1 MTPEEM
7 SNEFDVLYNNITSNQ
22 APGLDEYEKSLFLT
36 KAQDEIIKAYFNP
49 KLNKVNE
56 GFDASERRQIDFSM
70 LIKTAAL
77 TPATEDS
84 VFYIGTKSSGTF
96 TFDLS
101 DLDYDPLFIINEK
114 LIVNRGDKEVELRVV
129 PLSHTEYDRL
139 TSKPYGRPLKRQAW
153 RLLNADDTR
162 TAVIIAG
169 SGDAIPYKLVEDEQ
183 TFEQIKKYSEAYF
196 IRYIKRPAPI
206 ILDSLDG
213 LTIDGD
219 GGQDT
224 SGQANPKQCELD
236 PILHHEIV
244 QRAVELAK
252 ATYTED
258 LSTQVQL
265 GQMSHTEMG
274 YLQSSK

>member
-1 MTPEEM
+1 MTLEEM

-49 KLNKVNE
+49 KLNKVQE

-70 LIKTAAL
+70 LIKTASLKPTDHNSA
-77 TPATEDS
+77 
-84 VFYIGTKSSGTF
+84 FYIGGINSGVF
-96 TFDLS
+96 TFSLNG
-101 DLDYDPLFIINEK
+101 LNPLFIINEK
-114 LIVNRGDKEVELRVV
+114 LIVNRGDKKVELRVV

-139 TSKPYGRPLKRQAW
+139 ISKPYGRPLKRQAW
-153 RLLNADDTR
+153 RLLNADETR

-169 SGDAIPYKLVEDEQ
+169 LEDAIPHKLVEDEQ
-183 TFEQIKKYSEAYF
+183 TFEQTKEYPDAYF
-196 IRYIKRPAPI
+196 IRYIKRPSPI
-206 ILDSLDG
+206 VLGNLGDLN
-213 LTIDGD
+213 IDD
-219 GGQDT
+219 ECKE
-224 SGQANPKQCELD
+224 SRCELD

-252 ATYTED
+252 AAYTGD
-258 LSTQVQL
+258 LGTQVQL

>member
-49 KLNKVNE
+49 KLNKVQE

-77 TPATEDS
+77 TPATEDP
-84 VFYIGTKSSGTF
+84 VFYIGSKSSGTF

-169 SGDAIPYKLVEDEQ
+169 SGDTIRLKENTHGQKYK
-183 TFEQIKKYSEAYF
+183 EAYF
-196 IRYIKRPAPI
+196 LRYIKRPAPI

-219 GGQDT
+219 GGQDM

-252 ATYTED
+252 AAYTGD
-258 LSTQVQL
+258 LGTQVQL

>member
-49 KLNKVNE
+49 KLNKVQE

-70 LIKTAAL
+70 LIRTASLKPIDNNSA
-77 TPATEDS
+77 
-84 VFYIGTKSSGTF
+84 FYIGGMKSGEF
-96 TFDLS
+96 TFS
-101 DLDYDPLFIINEK
+101 LDGLNPLFIINEK

-183 TFEQIKKYSEAYF
+183 TFEQIKEYSDAYF

-206 ILDSLDG
+206 ILDSLGG

-219 GGQDT
+219 GGQDA

-252 ATYTED
+252 AAYTGD
-258 LSTQVQL
+258 LGTQVQL

>member
-49 KLNKVNE
+49 KLNKVQE

-70 LIKTAAL
+70 LIKTASLKPIDNNSA
-77 TPATEDS
+77 
-84 VFYIGTKSSGTF
+84 FYIGGMQSGEF
-96 TFDLS
+96 TFS
-101 DLDYDPLFIINEK
+101 LDGLNPLFIINEK
-114 LIVNRGDKEVELRVV
+114 LIVTRGDKEVELRVV

-183 TFEQIKKYSEAYF
+183 TFEKIKKYSDAYF
-196 IRYIKRPAPI
+196 IRYIKRPNPI
-206 ILDSLDG
+206 ILASLDG

-219 GGQDT
+219 GGQNAD
-224 SGQANPKQCELD
+224 GQANPKQCELD

-252 ATYTED
+252 AAYTGD
-258 LSTQVQL
+258 LGTQVQL